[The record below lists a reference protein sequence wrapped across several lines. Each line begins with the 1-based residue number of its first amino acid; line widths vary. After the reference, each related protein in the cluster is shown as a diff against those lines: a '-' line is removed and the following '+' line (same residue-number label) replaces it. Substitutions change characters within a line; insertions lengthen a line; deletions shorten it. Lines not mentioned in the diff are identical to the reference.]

1 MLNLETFKEYWDVA
15 FPDLRLRR
23 THFVLAVSGGVDSIV
38 LAHIMHSLKAN
49 CTIAHVNFQLRAAE
63 SDRDEQFV
71 RDFAS
76 QYQIPVQVHKV
87 DTQNYALTY
96 KLGIQEAAREIR
108 YAWFGTLMQSLAE
121 AENNK
126 PQSPLLHALTP
137 KPKPVALL
145 TAHHADDQ
153 VETVLMHLFRGTGI
167 HGLTGI
173 PDRRNDV
180 LNLARPLIQFSKTQI
195 KDYAQRH
202 QLNYVEDSSNEKD
215 TYTRNYIR
223 NILIP
228 QLTIQ
233 YPSISE
239 NILATSKRVK
249 EADHIVSSAVSNFWK
264 KGIVSKKGI
273 LTISIHYWNKVKG
286 NGTYTWGLIKQFGFK
301 AQQIEEV
308 HKILSA
314 SKGAMIASPTH
325 QFIQWGDEIQIVS
338 ITQKQEYAVIDEST
352 IANQI
357 NKGRQMATVSTQTG
371 TLQFEFIENFDLSI
385 ISKDPNYAYLDA
397 SKIQWPLLLR
407 TWVASDY
414 FYPLGLGKKK
424 KINQFLS
431 DLKLSPTQKKRINI
445 LSSGEKIMWLVGKRI
460 DDRFKL
466 KPTSKKLLKI
476 SWQENP

>member
-76 QYQIPVQVHKV
+76 QFQIPIQVHKV
-87 DTQNYALTY
+87 NTQNYALTY

-108 YAWFGTLMQSLAE
+108 YAWFGALMQSLAE

-137 KPKPVALL
+137 KPKPVVLL

-273 LTISIHYWNKVKG
+273 LTIPIHYWNKVKG

-338 ITQKQEYAVIDEST
+338 ITQQQEYAVIDESI

-357 NKGRQMATVSTQTG
+357 NEGRQMATVSTQTG

-385 ISKDPNYAYLDA
+385 ISMDPNHAYLDA

-445 LSSGEKIMWLVGKRI
+445 LSSGDKIMWLVGKRI

>member
-76 QYQIPVQVHKV
+76 QFQIPIQVHKV
-87 DTQNYALTY
+87 NTQNYALTY

-108 YAWFGTLMQSLAE
+108 YAWFGALMQSLAE

-137 KPKPVALL
+137 KPKPVVLL

-273 LTISIHYWNKVKG
+273 LTISIHYWN
-286 NGTYTWGLIKQFGFK
+286 
-301 AQQIEEV
+301 
-308 HKILSA
+308 
-314 SKGAMIASPTH
+314 
-325 QFIQWGDEIQIVS
+325 
-338 ITQKQEYAVIDEST
+338 
-352 IANQI
+352 
-357 NKGRQMATVSTQTG
+357 
-371 TLQFEFIENFDLSI
+371 
-385 ISKDPNYAYLDA
+385 
-397 SKIQWPLLLR
+397 
-407 TWVASDY
+407 
-414 FYPLGLGKKK
+414 
-424 KINQFLS
+424 
-431 DLKLSPTQKKRINI
+431 
-445 LSSGEKIMWLVGKRI
+445 
-460 DDRFKL
+460 
-466 KPTSKKLLKI
+466 
-476 SWQENP
+476 

>member
-1 MLNLETFKEYWDVA
+1 MLNLATFKEYWDVA

-87 DTQNYALTY
+87 DTQKYALTY

-137 KPKPVALL
+137 KPKPVVLL

-273 LTISIHYWNKVKG
+273 LTIPIHYWNKVKG

-338 ITQKQEYAVIDEST
+338 ITQQQEYAVIDESI

-357 NKGRQMATVSTQTG
+357 NEGRQMATVSTQTG

-385 ISKDPNYAYLDA
+385 ISKDPNHAYLDA

-431 DLKLSPTQKKRINI
+431 DLKFSPTQKKRINI
-445 LSSGEKIMWLVGKRI
+445 LSSEEKIMWLVGKRI

-466 KPTSKKLLKI
+466 KPTSMKLLKI

>member
-1 MLNLETFKEYWDVA
+1 
-15 FPDLRLRR
+15 
-23 THFVLAVSGGVDSIV
+23 
-38 LAHIMHSLKAN
+38 
-49 CTIAHVNFQLRAAE
+49 
-63 SDRDEQFV
+63 
-71 RDFAS
+71 
-76 QYQIPVQVHKV
+76 VHKV
-87 DTQNYALTY
+87 DTQKYALTY

-137 KPKPVALL
+137 KPKPVVLL

-338 ITQKQEYAVIDEST
+338 ITQQQEYAVIDESI

-357 NKGRQMATVSTQTG
+357 NEGRQMATVSTQTG

-385 ISKDPNYAYLDA
+385 ISMDPNHAYLDA

-466 KPTSKKLLKI
+466 KPTNTKVLKI
-476 SWQENP
+476 SWQEKP

>member
-1 MLNLETFKEYWDVA
+1 
-15 FPDLRLRR
+15 
-23 THFVLAVSGGVDSIV
+23 
-38 LAHIMHSLKAN
+38 
-49 CTIAHVNFQLRAAE
+49 
-63 SDRDEQFV
+63 
-71 RDFAS
+71 
-76 QYQIPVQVHKV
+76 
-87 DTQNYALTY
+87 
-96 KLGIQEAAREIR
+96 
-108 YAWFGTLMQSLAE
+108 
-121 AENNK
+121 
-126 PQSPLLHALTP
+126 
-137 KPKPVALL
+137 
-145 TAHHADDQ
+145 
-153 VETVLMHLFRGTGI
+153 
-167 HGLTGI
+167 
-173 PDRRNDV
+173 V

-273 LTISIHYWNKVKG
+273 LTIPIHYWNKVKG

-338 ITQKQEYAVIDEST
+338 ITQQQEYAVIDESI

-357 NKGRQMATVSTQTG
+357 NEGRQMATVSTQTG

-385 ISKDPNYAYLDA
+385 ISMDPNHAYLDA

-445 LSSGEKIMWLVGKRI
+445 LSSGDKIMWLVGKRI